1 VDGKMQMTNA
11 DGKMV
16 RWKNEDEKLRMTM
29 CG

>member
-1 VDGKMQMTNA
+1 MTNA